1 MWEKQRTS
9 TLLPPPQSAEAE
21 FDPLCQLRPRPEVVV
36 GAASTR
42 RSGAFMTS
50 HDALSLILRRLD
62 GIERKLD
69 CLLEE
74 LRTPAAIGYSARRG
88 QSSKEGLSPV
98 PSA

>member
-1 MWEKQRTS
+1 MGEAKNQHTS
-9 TLLPPPQSAEAE
+9 TTAQSAEAE

-62 GIERKLD
+62 RIERKLG

-74 LRTPAAIGYSARRG
+74 LRTP
-88 QSSKEGLSPV
+88 P
-98 PSA
+98 PSAIRHTGANRNYRARY